1 MPVRRM
7 PRACAGRRPG
17 GVENAPWS
25 VLTRDEAVLL
35 ISELVVR
42 GMVGDDMGLLGI
54 VVHRVVLMHWIDKLV
69 YHALAM

>member
-1 MPVRRM
+1 MPVRSM

-35 ISELVVR
+35 VSELEVR
-42 GMVGDDMGLLGI
+42 GMMSGGRGLVDVGKGRL
-54 VVHRVVLMHWIDKLV
+54 VLMC
-69 YHALAM
+69 

>member
-35 ISELVVR
+35 VSELVVR
-42 GMVGDDMGLLGI
+42 GMMSGDMGLLNVGNG
-54 VVHRVVLMHWIDKLV
+54 RLVLTC
-69 YHALAM
+69 